1 MGSMVRRD
9 ILSRYRG
16 SFGGTLWTF
25 LNPLLLMAT
34 YFFVFGV
41 VLRTKFGADTSR
53 TGFVLYFLAGMLPW
67 LAFSEAVGR
76 APYVILEYRSFV
88 KKIVFPLETL
98 PVNLVISGAV
108 TEAFGLVIFTIGLL
122 AVRGAIPAS
131 VLWLPLLLIP
141 QILFTAGLAW
151 ILAATGV
158 YVRDLGQV
166 TGYLLT
172 LWFFLTPICYPESSL
187 PASAVP
193 ILRFNPL
200 FVLVRAYRA
209 VFLENQAPSVRGLLG
224 LWIVS
229 GGGRGD
235 RIRLVPPS
243 AQELRGCDLVRYR
256 VVSLASLDLVIL
268 VRHLEVEFPVGPVLF
283 RVGRRVRDRV
293 LAAHLVLDFLE
304 DVVETVLAV
313 HFEHPAAG
321 FIRYL
326 LQLAFS
332 PAAAEH
338 EAAATIGAGIA
349 VVNAVDHRV
358 RQLGLANGLVSGLAA
373 ALIDAV
379 GDHHDDLAARF
390 ALEAL
395 IRGQVDRV
403 PQHRAGLVLRRR
415 DRSRMQ
421 PADSGRSS
429 AAVSTRLP
437 EAWANWSNPAAA
449 RNPCRS

>member
-1 MGSMVRRD
+1 MNVVEAVAEDCAIRLRFRMDQPGVIGWQLYDPATGAFLQEGEWSEVPGREVDLRIPRPTQEGAYSVQVAPVNDRARFIEIALHVGNAGRLQIGTPRVLTAASVRRARLLRAAPMAFLLPARSVWRNRKLMGSMVRRD

-41 VLRTKFGADTSR
+41 VLRTRFGADTSR

-98 PVNLVISGAV
+98 PINLVISGAV
-108 TEAFGLVIFTIGLL
+108 TEGFGLLIFAIGLL
-122 AVRGAIPAS
+122 TVRGSVPAS

-141 QILFTAGLAW
+141 QILLTAGLAW

-187 PASAVP
+187 PAEAIP

-209 VFLENQAPSVRGLLG
+209 VFLENHAPSIRGLVG

-229 GGGRGD
+229 
-235 RIRLVPPS
+235 
-243 AQELRGCDLVRYR
+243 
-256 VVSLASLDLVIL
+256 
-268 VRHLEVEFPVGPVLF
+268 
-283 RVGRRVRDRV
+283 
-293 LAAHLVLDFLE
+293 AAV
-304 DVVETVLAV
+304 
-313 HFEHPAAG
+313 
-321 FIRYL
+321 
-326 LQLAFS
+326 
-332 PAAAEH
+332 
-338 EAAATIGAGIA
+338 A
-349 VVNAVDHRV
+349 VVGYAWFHRL
-358 RQLGLANGLVSGLAA
+358 RKS
-373 ALIDAV
+373 
-379 GDHHDDLAARF
+379 F
-390 ALEAL
+390 A
-395 IRGQVDRV
+395 D
-403 PQHRAGLVLRRR
+403 VL
-415 DRSRMQ
+415 
-421 PADSGRSS
+421 
-429 AAVSTRLP
+429 
-437 EAWANWSNPAAA
+437 
-449 RNPCRS
+449 

>member
-1 MGSMVRRD
+1 MMHVIDAVAEGAAIHLRFHLDQPGVIGWQLYDPSTGAFLQEGEWSEVTGREADLRIPLPAEEGAYSVQVAPVKDRSRFIEIAAQVGAGKLEIATPRVLTASSVRRTRLLRAIPKAFILPARSIWRNRRLMGSMVRRD

-76 APYVILEYRSFV
+76 APYVILEYRTFV

-98 PVNLVISGAV
+98 PINLVISGAV
-108 TEAFGLVIFTIGLL
+108 TEAFGLVIFVVGLF
-122 AVRGAIPAS
+122 AVRGSIPVS
-131 VLWLPLLLIP
+131 VVWLPLLLIP

-187 PASAVP
+187 PASALP

-209 VFLENQAPSVRGLLG
+209 VFLENQAPSVRGMIG
-224 LWIVS
+224 LWM
-229 GGGRGD
+229 
-235 RIRLVPPS
+235 
-243 AQELRGCDLVRYR
+243 
-256 VVSLASLDLVIL
+256 
-268 VRHLEVEFPVGPVLF
+268 VG
-283 RVGRRVRDRV
+283 
-293 LAAHLVLDFLE
+293 
-304 DVVETVLAV
+304 
-313 HFEHPAAG
+313 
-321 FIRYL
+321 
-326 LQLAFS
+326 
-332 PAAAEH
+332 
-338 EAAATIGAGIA
+338 
-349 VVNAVDHRV
+349 
-358 RQLGLANGLVSGLAA
+358 
-373 ALIDAV
+373 
-379 GDHHDDLAARF
+379 
-390 ALEAL
+390 
-395 IRGQVDRV
+395 
-403 PQHRAGLVLRRR
+403 
-415 DRSRMQ
+415 
-421 PADSGRSS
+421 
-429 AAVSTRLP
+429 AAVAITGYAWFHRLRKSF
-437 EAWANWSNPAAA
+437 ADVM
-449 RNPCRS
+449 